1 MPSVIAIV
9 IVRPEHLV
17 SVEKRLAETD
27 VVSVISEADLI
38 QFQDMLLSQPPE
50 VLLMHSAFA
59 ATSRGA
65 TLIAALKASPRE
77 TGTAIRVF
85 IEDEVKAPLLL
96 TEKDLPPVDALL
108 ETSRTLERAGTRQA
122 ARYPMDRR
130 QVAVNGEAAH
140 LVDLSVSGAQIQ
152 AVARLRPMKVVRLV
166 IPMGSSG
173 IKMQGTVA
181 WAIAVPVGGS
191 IQYRAGIEFVNPD
204 KQRLADYCEE
214 HGTVP
219 DPTTH
224 EQRRSGD
231 SSIRASRSQGP
242 S

>member
-38 QFQDMLLSQPPE
+38 QFLDMLLSQPPE
-50 VLLMHSAFA
+50 VLLMHSTFA

-65 TLIAALKASPRE
+65 TLIAALKSSPRE

-85 IEDEVKAPLLL
+85 IEDEDRMPLLL
-96 TEKDLPPVDALL
+96 SERGLAAIDALL
-108 ETSRTLERAGTRQA
+108 ETSRPLDRAGTRQA

-130 QVAVNGEAAH
+130 SVILNGEAAQ

-152 AVARLRPMKVVRLV
+152 SAVRLRPMKVVRLV
-166 IPMGSSG
+166 IPDGPSA

-181 WAIAVPVGGS
+181 WAIAVPSGGS
-191 IQYRAGIEFVNPD
+191 IQYRAGIEFVNPN
-204 KQRLADYCEE
+204 KQQLADFCEN
-214 HGTVP
+214 HGAAP

-224 EQRRSGD
+224 ERRRSD

>member
-17 SVEKRLAETD
+17 SVEKRLAEAD

-38 QFQDMLLSQPPE
+38 QFLDMLLSQPPE
-50 VLLMHSAFA
+50 VLVMHSAFA

-65 TLIAALKASPRE
+65 TLIAALKTSPRE
-77 TGTAIRVF
+77 TGTAIRVL
-85 IEDEVKAPLLL
+85 IEDEDKGPLLL
-96 TEKDLPPVDALL
+96 SEKGLPPVDALL
-108 ETSRTLERAGTRQA
+108 ETSRPLDRAGTRQSG
-122 ARYPMDRR
+122 RYPMDRR
-130 QVAVNGEAAH
+130 SIAMNGEAAQ

-152 AVARLRPMKVVRLV
+152 SAVRLRPMKVVRLV
-166 IPMGSSG
+166 VPDGAG
-173 IKMQGTVA
+173 VIKMQGTVA
-181 WAIAVPVGGS
+181 WAIAVPSGNS
-191 IQYRAGIEFVNPD
+191 IQYRAGIEFVNPN
-204 KQRLADYCEE
+204 KQQLADFCER
-214 HGTVP
+214 HGAAP

-224 EQRRSGD
+224 ERRRGD

>member
-1 MPSVIAIV
+1 MPSVIAIA
-9 IVRPEHLV
+9 IVRPEHLA

-27 VVSVISEADLI
+27 VVSVISEAELI

-65 TLIAALKASPRE
+65 ALIAALKTSPRQ

-96 TEKDLPPVDALL
+96 AEKDLPPVDALL

-122 ARYPMDRR
+122 ARYPMNRMA
-130 QVAVNGEAAH
+130 VTVNGEAAH

-152 AVARLRPMKVVRLV
+152 AAARLRPLKVVRLV
-166 IPMGSSG
+166 IPDGSSN
-173 IKMQGTVA
+173 IKMPGTVA

-191 IQYRAGIEFVNPD
+191 IQYRAGVEFVSPD
-204 KQRLADYCEE
+204 KQRLSDFCER
-214 HGTVP
+214 HGVAP

-224 EQRRSGD
+224 ERRRGD

>member
-9 IVRPEHLV
+9 IVRPEHLAA
-17 SVEKRLAETD
+17 VEKRLAQAD

-38 QFQDMLLSQPPE
+38 QFHDMLLSQPPE

-96 TEKDLPPVDALL
+96 TEKDLPPLDALL

-122 ARYPMDRR
+122 ARYLMDRR
-130 QVAVNGEAAH
+130 AVAVNGEAAT

-152 AVARLRPMKVVRLV
+152 AAARLRPMKVVRLV
-166 IPMGSSG
+166 ITEGPRE
-173 IKMQGTVA
+173 IRMQGTLA
-181 WAIAVPVGGS
+181 WAIAVPFGGS

-204 KQRLADYCEE
+204 KQRLADFCER
-214 HGTVP
+214 HGAVP

-224 EQRRSGD
+224 ERRRGD